1 MGIEDSEQTGEGSVV
16 KTTAAEP
23 TAAKVESG
31 DQGARGARG
40 ARGSAAQRP
49 SMLRRAA
56 RFAGRS
62 ANWFLPISTA
72 RHSVHETK
80 ASLGRIGR
88 AFGLLRDTLRS
99 AWRQARTKHSPED
112 VEAAEAQ
119 LRDIADPER
128 LQIMRSA
135 RGMWA
140 LGVGM
145 FLVGVTMVAFGA
157 ISAGSKV
164 AVVVYFLA
172 AILWSGFGIGY
183 AMRSAADYHA
193 LRTRAPVSGMT
204 VLRDVSL
211 WLPLGRANAGGGQP
225 PAATKSKSERTRSKR
240 RR

>member
-16 KTTAAEP
+16 KTTEAEP
-23 TAAKVESG
+23 TAKVESG
-31 DQGARGARG
+31 DQGASGA
-40 ARGSAAQRP
+40 AAQRP
-49 SMLRRAA
+49 SMLKRAA
-56 RFAGRS
+56 RVAGRS

-72 RHSVHETK
+72 RQSVHETK

-88 AFGLLRDTLRS
+88 AFGLLRDTLRA

-112 VEAAEAQ
+112 VEVARAQ

-140 LGVGM
+140 IGVGM
-145 FLVGVTMVAFGA
+145 FLIGVAMIAFGA
-157 ISAGSKV
+157 ISAGSKI

-172 AILWSGFGIGY
+172 AILWAGFGIGY

-193 LRTRAPVSGMT
+193 LRTRVPVSGMT

-211 WLPLGRANAGGGQP
+211 WLPFGGANAGDGQP
-225 PAATKSKSERTRSKR
+225 PAAPKSKTERIRSKR